1 VWTPKRIVL
10 LALGFALFVTGY
22 FSYAFVLGGI
32 DGLPPLPEGYGKLD
46 GPLPPLPRFDPPKV
60 ERLLRQAF
68 GLECQESK
76 RPIKLELARNNMVL
90 ASESARFTETDGRL
104 VLEPFS
110 VAVFGKPKNDG
121 KDVEINT
128 IRADRAILTF
138 DAPIHD
144 ISPNV
149 INGRKITGAELKGN
163 IEVVNNRRT
172 ARRDDDLELFVRT
185 GPVYYREDT
194 HLIYTQDEVH
204 LTDRGNKP
212 KPHEVWGKG
221 LEIELVAEPAPTGPG
236 KKPRQDTITG
246 VKRITL
252 QANVVMHLYVDG
264 NTGFL
269 GQSKNKGAA
278 AKAKP
283 DGKVEVEVPLD
294 AARDAVT
301 KAAEAPDKLLLDV
314 TTPGRFQYFFHK
326 DYDTAEFEVT
336 PGNQPVPAGR
346 APRDVTVVRYNEKL
360 NTRDQLFCQ
369 RLDLRLLRKDARP
382 ADRDAR
388 PAAKPADD
396 SGQTIDIESAHATG
410 KEVTL
415 SSDTEKLMAR
425 DVVDLLYEA
434 KKGLT
439 VLKGEPRLTAEKE
452 GHRIVTRELQI
463 QEVKVPGSDKAYQN
477 VVALGPGQIDLLDKK
492 ADKYLQHASWNDTLT
507 ATKDERARTAKGAMQ
522 DLLVLTGAARF
533 VDDEHGQTLQGET
546 VKVWF
551 SQGERPAPDKATPA
565 SSLGAAQ
572 QAGVKPEHIE
582 AIKNVSAQS
591 SELNIHDT
599 GRLVVRFK
607 EAPPEALPSAKD
619 LEAGPGAPLSPPPGT
634 LPGDLPPVPRGEVRT
649 TLPPGPVL
657 PPDHRTAK
665 AEPPPGPR
673 PGAAPAPKAEEPRP
687 IDLSAR
693 SVEVDVLRGET
704 KNTLEK
710 LWTEGNVHVHQAPAN
725 PGEQGVD
732 ITGETLNILC
742 HPDGNL
748 MIVTG
753 NEKDF
758 ARLRMD
764 QIFVMGPQIQIDQ
777 ARNEAEVK
785 GAGAMIVSSKTTLSG
800 QPLER
805 SVPLTIQWEKSMFLQ
820 GRYAEFSGN
829 IQATQEPEQEP
840 APGQP
845 HDKGWMACNVLH
857 VNFDRPVSLKEG
869 NKGDKSP
876 QVEKLL
882 CEDKSRVEERA
893 YEGKKLMKYQRLEAP
908 YIQFEAL
915 EQEGPEEARKA
926 NPNNP
931 GHRVYASTGGKLIFV
946 QRGGADPLAPAN
958 PDPGAAPGATKPPG
972 AAKPADPDQLKL
984 TRVDFGG
991 TMYANSK
998 TNAASF
1004 RRNVRVIHLPVD
1016 DPLADIDIDV
1026 TLAKLPEGAMY
1037 LSCNQLNVFT
1047 RQEKGKNYQEM
1058 HASEQAVVQSRE
1070 FWGRAASIHFDE
1082 SKDQVI
1088 FDGGPGGT
1096 ATLYKAKQQ
1105 GGQWDKIIGR
1115 KIIYN
1120 RKTGEFNGD
1129 GVQLI
1134 ESNGN

>member
-10 LALGFALFVTGY
+10 LVLGFALFVTGY

-32 DGLPPLPEGYGKLD
+32 DGLPPLPDGYGQRVD
-46 GPLPPLPRFDPPKV
+46 PDTVIIVPPPPKV
-60 ERLLRQAF
+60 EERLRQAF

-76 RPIKLELARNNMVL
+76 RPIKLELPRNNMVL
-90 ASESARFTETDGRL
+90 ASESAIFDKDGRL
-104 VLEPFS
+104 VLTPFS

-121 KDVEINT
+121 KEVEINT
-128 IRADRAILTF
+128 IRADVAILTF
-138 DAPIHD
+138 DAPIRD
-144 ISPNV
+144 INPNAV
-149 INGRKITGAELKGN
+149 NGRKITGAELNGN

-172 ARRDDDLELFVRT
+172 ARRDDDLELFVKT
-185 GPVYYREDT
+185 GPVHYQEST
-194 HLIYTQDEVH
+194 HLIWTHDEVH

-221 LEIELVAEPAPTGPG
+221 LEMELVAEPAPAGQG

-264 NTGFL
+264 NSGFL
-269 GQSKNKGAA
+269 GQSKDKGAA

-283 DGKVEVEVPLD
+283 DGRVEIEVPLD
-294 AARDAVT
+294 AAQGAA
-301 KAAEAPDKLLLDV
+301 KAGGAPDKLLLDI
-314 TTPGRFQYFFHK
+314 TTPGRFQYFFYK
-326 DYDTAEFEVT
+326 DYDAAQFEVT
-336 PGNQPVPAGR
+336 PGNQPGAVGR
-346 APRDVTVVRYNEKL
+346 APRDVTVVRYNETLK
-360 NTRDQLFCQ
+360 TRDQLFCQ
-369 RLDLRLLRKDARP
+369 RLDLKLLRKDA
-382 ADRDAR
+382 
-388 PAAKPADD
+388 KPAPAKDAGPGGAAHD
-396 SGQTIDIESAHATG
+396 SGQSVDIESAHATG

-439 VLKGEPRLTAEKE
+439 VLKGSPRLTAEKE
-452 GHRIVTRELQI
+452 GHKIVTRELQI
-463 QEVKVPGSDKAYQN
+463 QEVKVPGSDRAYQD
-477 VVALGPGQIDLLDKK
+477 VLALGPGQIDLLDKK
-492 ADKYLQHASWNDTLT
+492 TDKYLQHAYWNDTLV
-507 ATKDERARTAKGAMQ
+507 ATRDERARTAKGTPQ

-533 VDDEHGQTLQGET
+533 VDEEHGQTLQGET

-572 QAGVKPEHIE
+572 QAGVRPEHIE
-582 AIKNVSAQS
+582 AIKKVSAQS

-599 GRLVVRFK
+599 ARLVVRFK
-607 EAPPEALPSAKD
+607 EAPPGSLPSARD
-619 LEAGPGAPLSPPPGT
+619 LEAGPVAPPPALPGDFPPPPGE
-634 LPGDLPPVPRGEVRT
+634 RRA
-649 TLPPGPVL
+649 LPPGPVP
-657 PPDHRTAK
+657 PPDHQTGKPAAPAPR
-665 AEPPPGPR
+665 PR
-673 PGAAPAPKAEEPRP
+673 PGAPPPPKAEEPRP

-704 KNTLEK
+704 KNALEK

-742 HPDGNL
+742 HPDGNF

-753 NEKDF
+753 NDKDL
-758 ARLRMD
+758 ARLQMD
-764 QIFVMGPQIQIDQ
+764 QIFVMGPLIQIDQ
-777 ARNEAEVK
+777 VRNVAEVK
-785 GAGAMIVSSKTTLSG
+785 GAGAMLINSKTTLSG
-800 QPLER
+800 QPLEK
-805 SVPLTIQWEKSMFLQ
+805 SVPLTIQWQKSMFLQ
-820 GRYAEFSGN
+820 GRYAEFSGG
-829 IQATQEPEQEP
+829 ITATQDPEP

-845 HDKGWMACNVLH
+845 RGEGRMACNVLH
-857 VNFDRPVSLKEG
+857 VNFDRPISLKEG

-882 CEDKSRVEERA
+882 CEGESLVEEA
-893 YEGKKLMKYQRLEAP
+893 THEGKKLTKFQRLVAP

-915 EQEGPEEARKA
+915 DQDPAEEARKA
-926 NPNNP
+926 NAGKT
-931 GHRVYASTGGKLIFV
+931 GHQVLASGGGKLTFV

-958 PDPGAAPGATKPPG
+958 PGPPPNPQ
-972 AAKPADPDQLKL
+972 AAKPAKPADEDQLKL
-984 TRVDFGG
+984 TRVEFGK
-991 TMYANSK
+991 TMYANSQ
-998 TNAASF
+998 TNYASF
-1004 RRNVRVIHLPVD
+1004 RSNVRVIHLPVED
-1016 DPLADIDIDV
+1016 ALEDVNIDV
-1026 TLAKLPEGAMY
+1026 VLAKLPEGALY
-1037 LSCNQLNVFT
+1037 LSCNRLEVYT

-1058 HASEQAVVQSRE
+1058 HATEQAVVQARD

-1096 ATLYKAKQQ
+1096 ATLYKSKQQ
-1105 GGQWDKIIGR
+1105 GGQWDKITGD

-1120 RKTGEFNGD
+1120 RKTGEFKGD
-1129 GVQLI
+1129 RVHVI
-1134 ESNGN
+1134 EAN

>member
-22 FSYAFVLGGI
+22 LSYAFVLGGI
-32 DGLPPLPEGYGKLD
+32 DGLPPLPVGYEDADRGI
-46 GPLPPLPRFDPPKV
+46 LPPPRFDPPKV

-121 KDVEINT
+121 KGVEINT
-128 IRADRAILTF
+128 IRADIAILTF
-138 DAPIHD
+138 DKPITE
-144 ISPNV
+144 INPNV
-149 INGRKITGAELKGN
+149 INGRKITGAELTGN

-172 ARRDDDLELFVRT
+172 ARRDDDLELFVKT
-185 GPVYYREDT
+185 GPVYYREET
-194 HLIYTQDEVH
+194 HLIYTHDEVH
-204 LTDRGNKP
+204 LTDRGSKP

-221 LEIELVAEPAPTGPG
+221 LEMELAAEPAPASPG

-252 QANVVMHLYVDG
+252 QSNVVMHLYVDG
-264 NTGFL
+264 SSGFL
-269 GQSKNKGAA
+269 GQSKDKGAA

-283 DGKVEVEVPLD
+283 DGKVEVGVPPA

-336 PGNQPVPAGR
+336 PGNHPGPAGR
-346 APRDVTVVRYNEKL
+346 APRDVSVIRYNEKL

-369 RLDLRLLRKDARP
+369 RLDLKLLRKDARP
-382 ADRDAR
+382 AAKDAR
-388 PAAKPADD
+388 PADKPADD
-396 SGQTIDIESAHATG
+396 SGQTVDIESAHATG

-425 DVVDLLYEA
+425 DIVDLLYEA

-439 VLKGEPRLTAEKE
+439 VLKGDPRLTAEKE

-463 QEVKVPGSDKAYQN
+463 QEVKVPGSDKGYQN
-477 VVALGPGQIDLLDKK
+477 VLALGPGQIDLLDKK

-507 ATKDERARTAKGAMQ
+507 ATKDERALTAKGAMQ

-533 VDDEHGQTLQGET
+533 VDDERGQTLQGET

-607 EAPPEALPSAKD
+607 EATPEALPSVKD
-619 LEAGPGAPLSPPPGT
+619 LEARPGAPPLPPPPGA
-634 LPGDLPPVPRGEVRT
+634 LPGDLPPAPRGDVRL
-649 TLPPGPVL
+649 TLPPAPVP
-657 PPDHRTAK
+657 PPDHRTGKPAD
-665 AEPPPGPR
+665 AGPAPR

-704 KNTLEK
+704 KNSLEK

-732 ITGETLNILC
+732 ITGETLNIFC

-748 MIVTG
+748 MTVTG

-777 ARNEAEVK
+777 VRNEAEVK
-785 GAGAMIVSSKTTLSG
+785 GAGAMIVNSKTTLSG
-800 QPLER
+800 QPLDR
-805 SVPLTIQWEKSMFLQ
+805 SVPLTIQWDKSMFLA

-829 IQATQEPEQEP
+829 VQATQEPEQEP
-840 APGQP
+840 APGEAY
-845 HDKGWMACNVLH
+845 DKGWMACNVLH
-857 VNFDRPVSLKEG
+857 VNFDRPISLKEG

-876 QVEKLL
+876 QVERLL
-882 CEDKSRVEERA
+882 CEEKSRVEERA
-893 YEGKKLMKYQRLEAP
+893 YEGKKLTKYQRLESRN
-908 YIQFEAL
+908 IEFEAL
-915 EQEGPEEARKA
+915 EPDGPGDMPKA
-926 NPNNP
+926 GPAKA
-931 GHRVYASTGGKLIFV
+931 GHKVYASGGGKLIFV
-946 QRGGADPLAPAN
+946 QRGGTDPLAPAN
-958 PDPGAAPGATKPPG
+958 PDPAPGATKPPDP
-972 AAKPADPDQLKL
+972 AKAADPDQLKL
-984 TRVDFGG
+984 TRVEFSD
-991 TMYANSK
+991 TMNANNK

-1004 RRNVRVIHLPVD
+1004 RRNVRVIHLPVA
-1016 DPLADIDIDV
+1016 DPLADVDIDV

-1037 LSCNQLNVFT
+1037 LSCNQLNVYT

-1058 HASEQAVVQSRE
+1058 HATEQAVVQSRD

-1096 ATLYKAKQQ
+1096 ATLFKAKQQ
-1105 GGQWDKIIGR
+1105 GGQWDQIIGR

-1120 RKTGEFNGD
+1120 RKTGAFNGD